1 VGVIHIS
8 VADYGSTQDS
18 LVVVGKGQFVIGIR
32 KSVNIELNE
41 LSWEVKLAL
50 DFFVLN
56 VRGEMVMCL

>member
-1 VGVIHIS
+1 MGVIHIS

-41 LSWEVKLAL
+41 LSWEVKLAFGFL
-50 DFFVLN
+50 CVECE
-56 VRGEMVMCL
+56 G